1 MGGNADAATG
11 GPSPSPSGGPS
22 SSGGPSPSGGGS
34 GSAAPVSLSG
44 LRAAA
49 REGWMGENRAAARR
63 FVACYELFVECQ
75 RREESGAGGGEC
87 RPGHAV
93 LDPIDVAAG
102 YVVSAMAISTGRAE
116 RMITFA
122 LDLHL
127 RYPAILSAMAQ
138 GRLDLQ
144 AANILASQMATVH
157 VDVLEAVQ
165 RQVVEEYLA
174 AIEGGVR
181 LGEKAIR
188 GNVDAIIARYDA
200 NGIRLRRQEAA
211 RTRGVRFHK
220 GVDGMSSVSAILATE
235 EAAVLAEALD
245 QRVKDHKYAD
255 AQADTANPGT
265 NTGTGGSGEVEDY
278 SIAERRADALMSL
291 VCGDDAPAGTPARPG
306 RPGAPGAGV
315 ALRPKVT
322 VIATGN
328 TARDAGGA
336 RVEFTRTGQAALQA
350 LLDMLATSDGATFE
364 PIDPRIGAADDAR
377 TALKY
382 RPSAQL
388 ARRIRLRDGTCRHPG
403 CAIPAE
409 ACDLDHVVPFDQA
422 DPQRGGHTIEANLAA
437 MCRRHHRFKTFS
449 DWIYDLQPD
458 GTLLVRTP
466 DGSTMLTRPSGPL
479 AEYRRDQAHAETEAW
494 TRQQRRSPGPTGEE
508 QADAE
513 PTFWSRRA
521 ARHRT
526 ERRNAER
533 RKAERTRT
541 FDPTPPAPGTG
552 TGTGNG
558 TSTGGAG
565 SSAAAAE
572 DATPEKATPASAT
585 PESASRW
592 WARNKPHH
600 SDIEKGIRA
609 LLHERLDELID
620 PPPF

>member
-1 MGGNADAATG
+1 
-11 GPSPSPSGGPS
+11 
-22 SSGGPSPSGGGS
+22 
-34 GSAAPVSLSG
+34 
-44 LRAAA
+44 
-49 REGWMGENRAAARR
+49 
-63 FVACYELFVECQ
+63 
-75 RREESGAGGGEC
+75 
-87 RPGHAV
+87 
-93 LDPIDVAAG
+93 
-102 YVVSAMAISTGRAE
+102 
-116 RMITFA
+116 
-122 LDLHL
+122 
-127 RYPAILSAMAQ
+127 
-138 GRLDLQ
+138 
-144 AANILASQMATVH
+144 
-157 VDVLEAVQ
+157 
-165 RQVVEEYLA
+165 
-174 AIEGGVR
+174 
-181 LGEKAIR
+181 
-188 GNVDAIIARYDA
+188 
-200 NGIRLRRQEAA
+200 
-211 RTRGVRFHK
+211 
-220 GVDGMSSVSAILATE
+220 ILATE

-255 AQADTANPGT
+255 AQAAANTQAETDTAGA
-265 NTGTGGSGEVEDY
+265 GTGGATTGHGTGADEVEDY

-291 VCGDDAPAGTPARPG
+291 VCGDPGLAGTPTRPG

-350 LLDMLATSDGATFE
+350 LLDMLATSDGATLE

-377 TALKY
+377 AALKY

-409 ACDLDHVVPFDQA
+409 ACDLDHVVPFDHA

-479 AEYRRDQAHAETEAW
+479 AEYRREQAHAETEAW
-494 TRQQRRSPGPTGEE
+494 TRQQRRSPGPTGDE

-521 ARHRT
+521 SRHRT
-526 ERRNAER
+526 ERR
-533 RKAERTRT
+533 KAESART

-552 TGTGNG
+552 ASSS
-558 TSTGGAG
+558 STG
-565 SSAAAAE
+565 AATG
-572 DATPEKATPASAT
+572 ATPEKATPASAT

>member
-1 MGGNADAATG
+1 M
-11 GPSPSPSGGPS
+11 
-22 SSGGPSPSGGGS
+22 
-34 GSAAPVSLSG
+34 
-44 LRAAA
+44 
-49 REGWMGENRAAARR
+49 
-63 FVACYELFVECQ
+63 
-75 RREESGAGGGEC
+75 
-87 RPGHAV
+87 

-255 AQADTANPGT
+255 AQAAANTQAETDTAGA
-265 NTGTGGSGEVEDY
+265 GTGGATTGHGTGADEVEELLD
-278 SIAERRADALMSL
+278 RRASRRRPDVPGVRRCRPQPAPLP
-291 VCGDDAPAGTPARPG
+291 APASPASPARMVAGLRCGRRLPSSPPATPPATLAAPGWSSPAPARPRS
-306 RPGAPGAGV
+306 RPCSTCSP
-315 ALRPKVT
+315 P
-322 VIATGN
+322 AT
-328 TARDAGGA
+328 
-336 RVEFTRTGQAALQA
+336 EPP
-350 LLDMLATSDGATFE
+350 FE

-382 RPSAQL
+382 RPGAQL

-409 ACDLDHVVPFDQA
+409 ACDLDHVVPFDHA
-422 DPQRGGHTIEANLAA
+422 DPQRGGHTIEGNLAA

-479 AEYRRDQAHAETEAW
+479 AEYRREQARAETEAW
-494 TRQQRRSPGPTGEE
+494 TRQQRRSPGPTGDE
-508 QADAE
+508 QAT
-513 PTFWSRRA
+513 PSRRSGRA
-521 ARHRT
+521 APRAT
-526 ERRNAER
+526 
-533 RKAERTRT
+533 
-541 FDPTPPAPGTG
+541 AP
-552 TGTGNG
+552 
-558 TSTGGAG
+558 
-565 SSAAAAE
+565 
-572 DATPEKATPASAT
+572 
-585 PESASRW
+585 
-592 WARNKPHH
+592 
-600 SDIEKGIRA
+600 
-609 LLHERLDELID
+609 
-620 PPPF
+620 

>member
-1 MGGNADAATG
+1 
-11 GPSPSPSGGPS
+11 
-22 SSGGPSPSGGGS
+22 
-34 GSAAPVSLSG
+34 
-44 LRAAA
+44 
-49 REGWMGENRAAARR
+49 MGENRAAARR

-144 AANILASQMATVH
+144 AAKILASQMATVH

-255 AQADTANPGT
+255 AQAAANTDADTDTAGA
-265 NTGTGGSGEVEDY
+265 GTGGATTGHGTGADEVEDY

-291 VCGDDAPAGTPARPG
+291 VCGDPGLAGTPARPG

-364 PIDPRIGAADDAR
+364 PIDPHIGAADDAR
-377 TALKY
+377 AALKY
-382 RPSAQL
+382 RPSAEL

-409 ACDLDHVVPFDQA
+409 ACDLDHVVPFDHA

-449 DWIYDLQPD
+449 DWIYDLHPD

-466 DGSTMLTRPSGPL
+466 DGTTMLTRPSGPL
-479 AEYRRDQAHAETEAW
+479 AEYRREQAHAETEAW
-494 TRQQRRSPGPTGEE
+494 TRQQRRSPGPTGDEK
-508 QADAE
+508 ADAE

-521 ARHRT
+521 SRHRT
-526 ERRNAER
+526 ERRNTER
-533 RKAERTRT
+533 RKAERART
-541 FDPTPPAPGTG
+541 FDPAPPAPGTG
-552 TGTGNG
+552 TAAGNG
-558 TSTGGAG
+558 TGTDAAGATASATTSATTG
-565 SSAAAAE
+565 AAT
-572 DATPEKATPASAT
+572 DTTPEKATPASAT

>member
-1 MGGNADAATG
+1 
-11 GPSPSPSGGPS
+11 
-22 SSGGPSPSGGGS
+22 
-34 GSAAPVSLSG
+34 
-44 LRAAA
+44 
-49 REGWMGENRAAARR
+49 MGENRAAARR

-75 RREESGAGGGEC
+75 RREESGAGSGES

-127 RYPAILSAMAQ
+127 RYPAILSAMTQ

-144 AANILASQMATVH
+144 AAKILASQMATVH

-181 LGEKAIR
+181 MGEKAIR

-211 RTRGVRFHK
+211 RTRGVRLHK

-255 AQADTANPGT
+255 AQAAANTQADTADPGA
-265 NTGTGGSGEVEDY
+265 GGAGGSGEVEDY

-291 VCGDDAPAGTPARPG
+291 VCGDPGLAGTPARPG
-306 RPGAPGAGV
+306 GTGGV

-328 TARDAGGA
+328 HARDAGGA

-377 TALKY
+377 AALKY
-382 RPSAQL
+382 RPGAQL

-409 ACDLDHVVPFDQA
+409 ACDLDHVVPFDHA
-422 DPQRGGHTIEANLAA
+422 DPRRGGHTIEANLAA

-449 DWIYDLQPD
+449 DWIYELQPD

-466 DGSTMLTRPSGPL
+466 DGTTMLTRPSGPL
-479 AEYRRDQAHAETEAW
+479 AEYRREQARAETEAW
-494 TRQQRRSPGPTGEE
+494 TRQQRRSPGPTGDE

-533 RKAERTRT
+533 ART

-552 TGTGNG
+552 TGASS
-558 TSTGGAG
+558 STT
-565 SSAAAAE
+565 AAAT
-572 DATPEKATPASAT
+572 DTTPEKATPASAT
-585 PESASRW
+585 PESTSRW

-620 PPPF
+620 PPTF

>member
-1 MGGNADAATG
+1 
-11 GPSPSPSGGPS
+11 
-22 SSGGPSPSGGGS
+22 
-34 GSAAPVSLSG
+34 
-44 LRAAA
+44 
-49 REGWMGENRAAARR
+49 MGENRAAARR

-102 YVVSAMAISTGRAE
+102 YVVSAMAISTGRAG

-181 LGEKAIR
+181 MGEKAIR
-188 GNVDAIIARYDA
+188 GNVDAIIARYDS

-211 RTRGVRFHK
+211 RTRGVRLHK

-255 AQADTANPGT
+255 AQASANTQADTANPDTDTDT

-291 VCGDDAPAGTPARPG
+291 VCGDPGLAGTPARPG
-306 RPGAPGAGV
+306 RSGAPGAGV

-328 TARDAGGA
+328 HARDDGGA

-364 PIDPRIGAADDAR
+364 PIDPRIGAADDSR

-382 RPSAQL
+382 RPSAEL

-409 ACDLDHVVPFDQA
+409 ACDLDHVAPFDHA

-458 GTLLVRTP
+458 GTLTVRTP
-466 DGSTMLTRPSGPL
+466 DGTTMLTRPSGPL
-479 AEYRRDQAHAETEAW
+479 AEYRREQARAETEAW
-494 TRQQRRSPGPTGEE
+494 TRQQRRSPGPTGDEK
-508 QADAE
+508 ADAE

-526 ERRNAER
+526 ERRNTER
-533 RKAERTRT
+533 ARTY
-541 FDPTPPAPGTG
+541 DPTPPAPRAD

-558 TSTGGAG
+558 TGTDAASASTGAATDTTPEKATPA
-565 SSAAAAE
+565 SATPAS
-572 DATPEKATPASAT
+572 ATPEKAAPASAT

>member
-1 MGGNADAATG
+1 
-11 GPSPSPSGGPS
+11 
-22 SSGGPSPSGGGS
+22 
-34 GSAAPVSLSG
+34 
-44 LRAAA
+44 
-49 REGWMGENRAAARR
+49 
-63 FVACYELFVECQ
+63 
-75 RREESGAGGGEC
+75 
-87 RPGHAV
+87 
-93 LDPIDVAAG
+93 
-102 YVVSAMAISTGRAE
+102 
-116 RMITFA
+116 
-122 LDLHL
+122 
-127 RYPAILSAMAQ
+127 
-138 GRLDLQ
+138 
-144 AANILASQMATVH
+144 
-157 VDVLEAVQ
+157 
-165 RQVVEEYLA
+165 
-174 AIEGGVR
+174 
-181 LGEKAIR
+181 
-188 GNVDAIIARYDA
+188 
-200 NGIRLRRQEAA
+200 
-211 RTRGVRFHK
+211 
-220 GVDGMSSVSAILATE
+220 MSSVSAILATE

-255 AQADTANPGT
+255 AQAAANTQAETDTAGA
-265 NTGTGGSGEVEDY
+265 GTGGATTGHGTGADEVEDY

-291 VCGDDAPAGTPARPG
+291 VCGDPGLAGTPARPG

-382 RPSAQL
+382 RPGAQL

-409 ACDLDHVVPFDQA
+409 ACDLDHVVPFDHA
-422 DPQRGGHTIEANLAA
+422 DPQRGGHTIEGNLAA

-479 AEYRRDQAHAETEAW
+479 AEYRREQARAETEAW
-494 TRQQRRSPGPTGEE
+494 TRQQRRSPGPTGDEK
-508 QADAE
+508 ADAE

-526 ERRNAER
+526 ERR
-533 RKAERTRT
+533 KAESART